1 MSLACAVT
9 RSAWPRHGRHIGGE
23 RGCFQSAVTG
33 RHAQD
38 LHGAV
43 GHGAAAE
50 IFWAVGWGA
59 FIVVFGTLTVRL
71 YNRK

>member
-1 MSLACAVT
+1 M
-9 RSAWPRHGRHIGGE
+9 
-23 RGCFQSAVTG
+23 
-33 RHAQD
+33 
-38 LHGAV
+38 V